1 MKYQEKLRFLNKSYL
16 NKIYIVLVLSFT
28 YMAFDIFIQYLPRHV
43 AVYYTKLKSLTRK
56 VQRTAGSIGFVQ
68 KSLHHKVVRT
78 FARLKGEFINRND
91 KLRAEQAILKSHLLE
106 HKSICELYV

>member
-1 MKYQEKLRFLNKSYL
+1 
-16 NKIYIVLVLSFT
+16 
-28 YMAFDIFIQYLPRHV
+28 MAFDIFIQYLPRHV